1 MYCKLCG
8 EHLYKELSFS
18 TLFRW
23 NYWIHDS
30 CLATLQT
37 DQYTSYPFGRFQC
50 HVLYLFPL
58 GYEASDEEF
67 LFIKYGHYSIE
78 KILSTTTWSIVLL
91 IDDMNHYQILR
102 MIEPLL
108 SGDLWLIGLFEKYLV
123 ETDERE

>member
-8 EHLYKELSFS
+8 EHLYKELTFS

-23 NYWIHDS
+23 DYWIHDS
-30 CLATLQT
+30 CLATFHM

-50 HVLYLFPL
+50 HVWYLFPV

-67 LFIKYGHYSIE
+67 LFLKCGHHIVE
-78 KILSTTTWSIVLL
+78 KIINNRNWSIVLF
-91 IDDMNHYQILR
+91 IDDMNQYQMLH

-108 SGDLWLIGLFEKYLV
+108 NGDLWLIGLFEKYLV
-123 ETDERE
+123 ETDVRD